1 MDLTLKYYVFK
12 YYTLFL
18 AALFLIKIVYYF
30 LSMLIWCHSGIDPHK
45 KFVKRRFKLMVSLGL
60 YQFLLFITGI
70 ILYIQTADTQD
81 LILNRLRADINTS
94 QTMNWFVFI
103 FSILLAIHA
112 SLYSLYFM
120 FYMLFIGAVYYY
132 FNVYDGFT
140 LYATNQSEF

>member
-30 LSMLIWCHSGIDPHK
+30 LSMFIWCHSGIDPHK

-112 SLYSLYFM
+112 SLFSLYFT